1 MNRRQRR
8 RAGKTARQFSRQIL
22 ETGRSAEALY
32 HDGLTVLGRGD
43 TATALTLIG
52 QAVVLQPDN
61 PVLHDNF
68 GTLLQMLGRL
78 EEAEAAHRTAIR
90 LQPGFAEA
98 HYNLGNV
105 LNRQGCRDEAAVAF
119 SAALAILPIYPEA
132 LNNLG
137 SVAPSPDM
145 AEKYYRDALA
155 QRPDFP
161 EALCNLGTILRS
173 RGDIHEAQACYRRA
187 VTLRDDYADAI
198 AGLAEI
204 AQHQGLPDDAETY
217 CRLLLRIRPDSTIAL
232 SNLGN
237 ALRSQ
242 GRLEEAESCYRRA
255 LVVQPDDAD
264 CLNNLGAVLHR
275 LGRQNEAESCFAQV
289 LVLAP
294 NHAEAHNNLA
304 NALQL
309 QGKVEIAMEHYRRA
323 IALKPDY
330 AEAFSNLGSALQVR
344 GDLDGAGES
353 YRQALALR
361 PDLPDAHSNLGTL
374 YSLQARM
381 AEAAA
386 CFQQALTGR
395 PDYPEALNNLGN
407 VLQWDDRVEEAVAAY
422 DSAIAL
428 RPNFAGAHMNLGMA
442 LLSAGHFQRG
452 WREYEWRW
460 ASEQFAHARRQ
471 FSQPQWCGEAA
482 AGRTIL
488 VHAEQG
494 FGDTLQFCRFAPLLA
509 KHGLRVI
516 LEVQRPLVRL
526 LGCLP
531 GIEQV
536 VAHGDDL
543 PPFDL
548 HCPLLSLPAALGI
561 SLDSI
566 PAEAYLVAPFEQVE
580 VWRDRVETAA
590 GGMLKVG
597 LVWAGSAR
605 TYSQDLAAVDRR
617 RSIAWDRL
625 KPLLDCTGVRFF
637 CLQKDGVRPPASAGI
652 VDFMGDMSDF
662 ADTAALVANLDLLI
676 SVDTAMV
683 HLAGGLGRPVWVL
696 NRFDSCWRW
705 LRDRDDSPWYP
716 SARLF
721 RQPKAGDW
729 DSVLKRVRSTLGRVV
744 VTDENLIGG
753 PAGGIPAVSALTPIE
768 ELFSSAITRHGQ
780 GRLEEAIQL
789 YRQVITRR
797 PDEFTS
803 YLNMGLAQIGLGRLT
818 EAVKTFRWV
827 IILRPDCPEAH
838 ANLGCALDAMDLHG
852 QALDAFTHAL
862 FLRPDYVEALNNRGK
877 TLCALERFS
886 EALTD
891 FSRAIELD
899 PASPQPRRN
908 LAAAQ
913 REMAEHRSHRPNRAP
928 RP

>member
-8 RAGKTARQFSRQIL
+8 GAGKTARHLSSRGPSTQ
-22 ETGRSAEALY
+22 RSAEALY
-32 HDGLTVLGRGD
+32 GDGLGALERGD
-43 TATALTLIG
+43 TATALILIG
-52 QAVVLQPDN
+52 QAVAMQPHNPALQDN
-61 PVLHDNF
+61 L

-90 LQPGFAEA
+90 LRPDFAEA

-105 LNRQGCRDEAAVAF
+105 LNRQGRRDDAAAAF
-119 SAALAILPIYPEA
+119 STALAIRPIYPEA

-137 SVAPSPDM
+137 SIAPSPVA
-145 AEKYYRDALA
+145 AEKCYRDALA
-155 QRPDFP
+155 QRPNFP
-161 EALCNLGTILRS
+161 EALCNLGTILRG
-173 RGDIHEAQACYRRA
+173 RGEIDEAKAYYRRA
-187 VTLRDDYADAI
+187 VTIRGDYADAI
-198 AGLAEI
+198 TGLAEI
-204 AQHQGLPDDAETY
+204 ARHQGHAGDAEAY
-217 CRLLLRIRPDSTIAL
+217 CRLLLRIRPDSTVAL

-242 GRLEEAESCYRRA
+242 GRLEEAENCYRRVLA
-255 LVVQPDDAD
+255 IQPDDAD
-264 CLNNLGAVLHR
+264 SLNNLGAVLHR
-275 LGRQNEAESCFAQV
+275 QGQQQEAETCFAQV
-289 LVLAP
+289 LVLVSD
-294 NHAEAHNNLA
+294 HAEAHNNLA
-304 NALQL
+304 NSLQV
-309 QGKVEIAMEHYRRA
+309 QGKTDSALEHYHRA

-330 AEAFSNLGSALQVR
+330 AEAYSNLGSALQVR
-344 GDLDGAGES
+344 GDLDGAAAA
-353 YRQALALR
+353 YARALVLR

-381 AEAAA
+381 TEAAA
-386 CFQQALTGR
+386 CFQQALARR

-407 VLQWDDRVEEAVAAY
+407 VLQWDDRVDEAVAAY
-422 DSAIAL
+422 DRAIAL

-460 ASEQFAHARRQ
+460 ASEQFAHARRP
-471 FSQPQWCGEAA
+471 FPQPQWCGEPA

-509 KHGLRVI
+509 ERGLRVI

-526 LGCLP
+526 LGRLA
-531 GIEQV
+531 GIERV
-536 VAHGDDL
+536 VAHGDEL

-548 HCPLLSLPAALGI
+548 HCPLLSLPAALGT
-561 SLDSI
+561 SLDTI
-566 PAEAYLVAPFEQVE
+566 PAAAPYLTVSPEAAEA
-580 VWRDRVETAA
+580 WHDRVEQAA

-625 KPLLDCTGVRFF
+625 EPLLGCAGVRFF
-637 CLQKDGVRPPASAGI
+637 CLQKDGARPPASSGI
-652 VDFMGDMSDF
+652 VDFMGDVGDF

-683 HLAGGLGRPVWVL
+683 HLAGGLGRPAWVL

-716 SARLF
+716 TARLF
-721 RQPKAGDW
+721 RQPQAGDW
-729 DSVLKRVRSTLGRVV
+729 DSVLQRVYSTLARAVATG
-744 VTDENLIGG
+744 ENLIGG
-753 PAGGIPAVSALTPIE
+753 PAGGVPAASALTLIE
-768 ELFSSAITRHGQ
+768 ELFAAAISSHGQ
-780 GRLEEAIQL
+780 GKLEEAIRL

-797 PDEFTS
+797 PDEVVA
-803 YLNMGLAQIGLGRLT
+803 YLDMGLAQMGLGRLA

-827 IILRPDCPEAH
+827 TVLRPDCPEVH
-838 ANLGCALDAMDLHG
+838 ANLGCALDAQGLHR
-852 QALDAFTHAL
+852 QALAAFTQAL
-862 FLRPDYVEALNNRGK
+862 SLRPDYAEALNNRGK
-877 TLCALERFS
+877 ALCALGRFA
-886 EALTD
+886 EAVTD
-891 FSRAIELD
+891 FSRAVELD
-899 PASPQPRRN
+899 PTSPQPRRN
-908 LAAAQ
+908 LATAQ
-913 REMAEHRSHRPNRAP
+913 RDMAERR
-928 RP
+928 